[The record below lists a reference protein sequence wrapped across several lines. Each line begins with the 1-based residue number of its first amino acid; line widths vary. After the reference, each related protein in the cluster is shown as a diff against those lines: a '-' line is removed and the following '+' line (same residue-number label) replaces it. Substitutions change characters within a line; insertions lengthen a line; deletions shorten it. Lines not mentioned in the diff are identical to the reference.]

1 MSMNLSNKSICES
14 ILNDLAEKE
23 KSTIISIQDDF
34 KSHQSYSSKLKNFAK
49 STGIFLVITSM
60 GMLLLNRNFFRPLI
74 RSIFSKIINS
84 TTESMIEPCHRI
96 NLLDHMDEAENIIK
110 QLNIFCYVGGASGLF
125 FGLVYKSNS
134 IRRRKMMR
142 RMIISTLKTYLIR
155 ANINTDSLNRKL
167 NLNSEQR
174 FKSIFDGANQ
184 KITYLQENENKI
196 KSNIDFLF
204 NSLFIAY
211 SIRPKII
218 ENLYKII

>member
-1 MSMNLSNKSICES
+1 
-14 ILNDLAEKE
+14 
-23 KSTIISIQDDF
+23 
-34 KSHQSYSSKLKNFAK
+34 
-49 STGIFLVITSM
+49 
-60 GMLLLNRNFFRPLI
+60 
-74 RSIFSKIINS
+74 
-84 TTESMIEPCHRI
+84 
-96 NLLDHMDEAENIIK
+96 
-110 QLNIFCYVGGASGLF
+110 
-125 FGLVYKSNS
+125 
-134 IRRRKMMR
+134 MR

>member
-34 KSHQSYSSKLKNFAK
+34 KSYQNYSSKLKNLAK
-49 STGIFLVITSM
+49 IPGIFLVVTSV
-60 GMLLLNRNFFRPLI
+60 GMLLFNRSFFRTLI
-74 RSIFSKIINS
+74 KSIISNIINS
-84 TTESMIEPCHRI
+84 TAESMKESCNRM
-96 NLLDHMDEAENIIK
+96 NLLDQMDAAENMIK
-110 QLNIFCYVGGASGLF
+110 QINIFCYVGGASGLF
-125 FGLVYKSNS
+125 LGLVYKSNS

-184 KITYLQENENKI
+184 NITYLQEKEDKI
-196 KSNIDFLF
+196 KSNVDFLF